1 MLARNLV
8 LIPGAGG
15 VGRAVFEQL
24 RAQDVPVRFM
34 VRRKDERAAEL
45 SRLGAEVVI
54 GDLTRPETV
63 AASLQDV
70 ARMLFALAVSPDHLL
85 AATVVASV
93 AKEYGKL
100 EALVDLSQMTVSQMT
115 ATSTEESHQQ
125 RLHWLAEQ
133 VLNWSGLP
141 VVHIRPTVFL
151 DTPLFT
157 TMAARSIQKNG
168 TIAMPFGTGRTSPVA
183 VDDVARVIATVLRD
197 PAPHIGHVYE
207 LTGPKSVDMTELAA
221 AFSRA
226 LNRPVSYVDVRLDQW
241 LAGLSR
247 MGLPPHTEQH
257 VATMARLHQDNR
269 YDRTADGV
277 ERVTGIPPRS
287 IEAFVAARRDFYLS
301 STPAG
306 TETAPGRS

>member
-1 MLARNLV
+1 VVVSNLV

-15 VGRAVFEQL
+15 VGRAVFKEL

-34 VRRKDERAAEL
+34 VRREDERAAEL
-45 SRLGAEVVI
+45 KGLGAEVVI

-63 AASLQDV
+63 AAALQGV
-70 ARMLFALAVSPDHLL
+70 ARMFFAMAVSPDHLL

-115 ATSTEESHQQ
+115 ATSTEESRQQ

-157 TMAARSIQKNG
+157 TMAAQSIKENG
-168 TIAMPFGTGRTSPVA
+168 TIALPFGTGRTSPVA
-183 VDDVARVIATVLRD
+183 VDDVARVVATVLRD

-207 LTGPKSVDMTELAA
+207 LTGPHSVDMKELAA

-226 LNRPVSYVDVRLDQW
+226 LDRPVSYVDVPLDRWQ
-241 LAGLSR
+241 AGLSR
-247 MGLPPHTEQH
+247 MGLPPHAEQH
-257 VATMARLHQDNR
+257 VATMARLHRNNR

-277 ERVTGIPPRS
+277 ERVTGIRPQS
-287 IEAFVAARRDFYLS
+287 IEAFVAARRDFYL
-301 STPAG
+301 G
-306 TETAPGRS
+306 

>member
-8 LIPGAGG
+8 LIPSAGG

-24 RAQDVPVRFM
+24 RARDVPVRFM

-63 AASLQDV
+63 AASLQGV

-85 AATVVASV
+85 AATVVATV

-141 VVHIRPTVFL
+141 VAHIRPTVFL
-151 DTPLFT
+151 DTPMFT
-157 TMAARSIQKNG
+157 TMAARSIQENG
-168 TIAMPFGTGRTSPVA
+168 TIALPFGTGRTSPVA
-183 VDDVARVIATVLRD
+183 VDDVAQVVATVLRD
-197 PAPHIGHVYE
+197 PAPHVGHVYE

-221 AFSRA
+221 AFSRG
-226 LNRPVSYVDVRLDQW
+226 LNRPVSHVDVPLNRW
-241 LAGLSR
+241 VAGLAR
-247 MGLPPHTEQH
+247 MGLPPHTQQH
-257 VATMARLHQDNR
+257 VATMAQLHRDNR

-287 IEAFVAARRDFYLS
+287 IEAFVAARRDFYLG

-306 TETAPGRS
+306 TETAGRS

>member
-1 MLARNLV
+1 MAASTLV

-15 VGRAVFEQL
+15 VGRAVFQRL
-24 RAQDVPVRFM
+24 RAQDMPVRFM
-34 VRRKDERAAEL
+34 VRRQDERAADL
-45 SRLGAEVVI
+45 KRLGADVVI

-63 AASLQDV
+63 AAALQGV
-70 ARMLFALAVSPDHLL
+70 SRMLFAMAVSPDHLL

-157 TMAARSIQKNG
+157 TMAVQSIRENG
-168 TIAMPFGTGRTSPVA
+168 TIALPFGTGRTSPVA
-183 VDDVARVIATVLRD
+183 VDDVARVVATVLRD
-197 PAPHIGHVYE
+197 PTPHIGHVYE
-207 LTGPKSVDMTELAA
+207 LTGPRSVDMKELAA

-226 LNRPVSYVDVRLDQW
+226 LNRPVSYVDVPFDRWQ
-241 LAGLSR
+241 AGLSR
-247 MGLPPHTEQH
+247 MGMPPHVEQH
-257 VATMARLHQDNR
+257 VATMARLHRANR
-269 YDRTADGV
+269 YDRATDSV
-277 ERVTGIPPRS
+277 ERVTGIPPQS
-287 IEAFVAARRDFYLS
+287 IEAFVAARRDFYLGGQR
-301 STPAG
+301 P
-306 TETAPGRS
+306 PG

>member
-1 MLARNLV
+1 MAASNLV

-24 RAQDVPVRFM
+24 RAEDVPVRFM
-34 VRRKDERAAEL
+34 VRREDERAAEL
-45 SRLGAEVVI
+45 NRLGAEVVI

-63 AASLQDV
+63 AAALQGV
-70 ARMLFALAVSPDHLL
+70 ARMFFAMAVSPDHLL
-85 AATVVASV
+85 AGTVVASV

-125 RLHWLAEQ
+125 RLHWLTEQ

-157 TMAARSIQKNG
+157 TMAARSIQENG
-168 TIAMPFGTGRTSPVA
+168 TIALPFGTGRTSPVA
-183 VDDVARVIATVLRD
+183 VDDVARVVATVLRG
-197 PAPHIGHVYE
+197 PAAHIGHVYE
-207 LTGPKSVDMTELAA
+207 LTGPHSVDMTELAA

-226 LNRPVSYVDVRLDQW
+226 LDRPVSYVDVPLDRWQ
-241 LAGLSR
+241 AGLPR

-257 VATMARLHQDNR
+257 VATMARLHRDNR

-277 ERVTGIPPRS
+277 ERVTGIPPQS
-287 IEAFVAARRDFYLS
+287 IEAFVAARRDFYLGGARGGGS
-301 STPAG
+301 
-306 TETAPGRS
+306 GRVG